1 MEETERKKGLC
12 LRYGCALL
20 AVILATLLRMWLN
33 PLLGD
38 QVPFTTYFAAIMFAA
53 WYGGLGP
60 SLMATAFS
68 VLVGSYFFAAPRGS
82 LLIYDLEHQVT
93 AGLFVAV
100 GLFVALLSELRRR
113 DSVRRKRAEE
123 MARQAAQDLRRSNTD
138 LEQFACI
145 AGHDLQEPLRTV
157 AGFVTLLRDRYQGRL
172 DSEADKFIDFAL
184 DGVNRMSRLIQDLLA
199 YSRVGTHGK
208 QFEPTPCGQAM
219 DNALANLQTSISKE
233 NAKIGYDSLPV
244 VMADATQLTQLFQN
258 LIGNAVKFRRDDVP
272 PEIHVGAKRQGD
284 QWVLWVK
291 DNGIGIPPDQ
301 HERIFEV
308 FERLHG
314 QKKYPGTG
322 IGLAI
327 CRKIVQRHGGRIWV
341 ESSAGKARRSALRCL
356 LLEVRLAGDPNQPFS
371 ASKTQNFTNRLL
383 QHWVNSE

>member
-145 AGHDLQEPLRTV
+145 AGHDLQEPLRAV

-341 ESSAGKARRSALRCL
+341 ESSAGEGATFC
-356 LLEVRLAGDPNQPFS
+356 
-371 ASKTQNFTNRLL
+371 FTLPAA
-383 QHWVNSE
+383 

>member
-145 AGHDLQEPLRTV
+145 AGHDLQEPLRAV

-272 PEIHVGAKRQGD
+272 PEIHVARSAKAI
-284 QWVLWVK
+284 
-291 DNGIGIPPDQ
+291 NGSCGS
-301 HERIFEV
+301 R
-308 FERLHG
+308 
-314 QKKYPGTG
+314 TTA
-322 IGLAI
+322 LASRPI
-327 CRKIVQRHGGRIWV
+327 SMSASSRSLSGCTARRNIRAQALAWRSAGRSFSVMADGFGWNR
-341 ESSAGKARRSALRCL
+341 APGKARRSALRCL